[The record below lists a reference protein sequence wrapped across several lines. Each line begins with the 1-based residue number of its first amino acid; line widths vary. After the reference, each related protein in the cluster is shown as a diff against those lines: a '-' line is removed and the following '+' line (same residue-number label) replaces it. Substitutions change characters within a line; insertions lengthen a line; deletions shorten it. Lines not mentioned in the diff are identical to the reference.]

1 MAYLDPGKV
10 IAKLKELNAK
20 RILLQLPDG
29 LKPSVFRY
37 YNELSRDFDV
47 IVSSSGFYGACDTG
61 TMDEWKNVDAV
72 VQLGHTEIP
81 NVPYRIPVIFEEY
94 VHEDYRGFH
103 DLDLSELRKKK
114 YGKIGVA
121 YSIQYRKAAQE
132 LKDFLMENGFEA
144 SIGKHDGRLKY
155 DGQLLGCNFSPL
167 HELETWA
174 DCHVVVSTGVFHSLG
189 AQLAVEKE
197 VYVLDMSEPQRLRS
211 MKDEA
216 DRHIRKR
223 FINMSRALE
232 AKKFVV
238 VVDTKIGQYRL
249 NLAKKIMKDI
259 KEMGREVVLAYSNES
274 SPAEFENMMADCIV
288 FTGCP
293 RVATDDFDRYKSP
306 ILTAQEFNM
315 IFKKKGN
322 GKYIMDE
329 IVNVDTMP

>member
-1 MAYLDPGKV
+1 MDPGRV
-10 IAKLKELNAK
+10 IERLKEIKAK

-29 LKPSVFRY
+29 LKPHVFDY
-37 YNELSRDFDV
+37 FNELSKNFNV

-81 NVPYRIPVIFEEY
+81 NVNYKVPVIFEEY
-94 VHEDYRGFH
+94 INEDHRSFN
-103 DLDLSELRKKK
+103 DLDLTELERNNYKN
-114 YGKIGVA
+114 ISLA
-121 YSIQYRKAAQE
+121 YSIQYRQSAEE
-132 LKDFLMENGFEA
+132 LSKFLKEKGYNVSM
-144 SIGKHDGRLKY
+144 GKHDSRLKY

-167 HELETWA
+167 HDQESRN
-174 DCHVVVSTGVFHSLG
+174 DCHIIVSTGVFHALG
-189 AQLAVEKE
+189 AQLSVEKE
-197 VYVLDMSEPQRLRS
+197 VFILDMSEPFRLRT
-211 MKDEA
+211 MKSEA
-216 DRHIRKR
+216 ERHIRR
-223 FINMSRALE
+223 RYANMARALE
-232 AKKFVV
+232 AEKFVV
-238 VVDTKIGQYRL
+238 VVDTKVGQYRMK
-249 NLAKKIMKDI
+249 LAEKMI
-259 KEMGREVVLAYSNES
+259 KEIQDMGKSAVLAYSNES
-274 SPAEFENMMADCIV
+274 SPVEFENMMADCII

>member
-1 MAYLDPGKV
+1 MDPGRV
-10 IAKLKELNAK
+10 IDKLKEINAR

-29 LKPSVFRY
+29 LKPHVFEY
-37 YNELSRDFDV
+37 FNELSKNFNV
-47 IVSSSGFYGACDTG
+47 VVSSSGFYGACDTG

-81 NVPYRIPVIFEEY
+81 NVNYKVPVIFEEY
-94 VHEDYRGFH
+94 VNEDHRSFN
-103 DLDLSELRKKK
+103 DLDLVELENKNYKN
-114 YGKIGVA
+114 IDLA
-121 YSIQYRKAAQE
+121 YSIQYRQSAEEFSKF
-132 LKDFLMENGFEA
+132 LKEKGFNV
-144 SIGKHDGRLKY
+144 SMGKHDSRLKY

-167 HELETWA
+167 HDQESRV
-174 DCHVVVSTGVFHSLG
+174 DCHIIVSTGVFHALG
-189 AQLAVEKE
+189 AQLSVEKE
-197 VYVLDMSEPQRLRS
+197 VFILDMSEPFKLRS

-216 DRHIRKR
+216 DRHIRR
-223 FINMSRALE
+223 RYANMARALE
-232 AKKFVV
+232 AEKFVI
-238 VVDTKIGQYRL
+238 VVDTKVGQYRMK
-249 NLAKKIMKDI
+249 LAEKMMKEVQD
-259 KEMGREVVLAYSNES
+259 MGKSAVLAYSNES
-274 SPAEFENMMADCIV
+274 SPVEFENMMADCII

>member
-1 MAYLDPGKV
+1 MDPGRV
-10 IAKLKELNAK
+10 IERLKEIKAK

-29 LKPSVFRY
+29 LKPHVFDY
-37 YNELSRDFDV
+37 FNELSKNFNV

-81 NVPYRIPVIFEEY
+81 NVNYKVPVIFEEY
-94 VHEDYRGFH
+94 INEDHRSFN
-103 DLDLSELRKKK
+103 DLDLTELERNSYKN
-114 YGKIGVA
+114 ISLA
-121 YSIQYRKAAQE
+121 YSIQYRQSAEE
-132 LKDFLMENGFEA
+132 LSKFLKEKGYNVSM
-144 SIGKHDGRLKY
+144 GKHDSRLKY

-167 HELETWA
+167 HDQESRN
-174 DCHVVVSTGVFHSLG
+174 DCHIIVSTGVFHALG
-189 AQLAVEKE
+189 AQLSVEKE
-197 VYVLDMSEPQRLRS
+197 VFILDMSEPFRLRS
-211 MKDEA
+211 MKSEA
-216 DRHIRKR
+216 ERHIRR
-223 FINMSRALE
+223 RYANMARALE

-238 VVDTKIGQYRL
+238 VVDTKVGQYRMK
-249 NLAKKIMKDI
+249 LAEKMI
-259 KEMGREVVLAYSNES
+259 KEIQDMGKSAVLAYSNES
-274 SPAEFENMMADCIV
+274 SPVEFENMMADCII

-293 RVATDDFDRYKSP
+293 RVATDDFERYKSP

>member
-1 MAYLDPGKV
+1 MDPGRV
-10 IAKLKELNAK
+10 IERLKEIKAK

-29 LKPSVFRY
+29 LKPHVFDY
-37 YNELSRDFDV
+37 FNELSKNFNV

-81 NVPYRIPVIFEEY
+81 NVNYKVPVIFEEY
-94 VHEDYRGFH
+94 INEDHRSFN
-103 DLDLSELRKKK
+103 DLDLTELERNSYKN
-114 YGKIGVA
+114 ISLA
-121 YSIQYRKAAQE
+121 YSIQYRQSAEE
-132 LKDFLMENGFEA
+132 LSKFLKEKGYNVSM
-144 SIGKHDGRLKY
+144 GKHDSRLKY

-167 HELETWA
+167 HDQESRN
-174 DCHVVVSTGVFHSLG
+174 DCHIIVSTGVFHALG
-189 AQLAVEKE
+189 AQLSVEKE
-197 VYVLDMSEPQRLRS
+197 VFILDMSEPFRLRS
-211 MKDEA
+211 MKSEA
-216 DRHIRKR
+216 ERHIRR
-223 FINMSRALE
+223 RYANMARALE

-238 VVDTKIGQYRL
+238 AVDTKVGQYRMK
-249 NLAKKIMKDI
+249 LAEKMI
-259 KEMGREVVLAYSNES
+259 KEIHDMGKSAVLAYSTES
-274 SPAEFENMMADCIV
+274 SPVEFENMMADCII

>member
-1 MAYLDPGKV
+1 MDPGRV
-10 IAKLKELNAK
+10 IERLKEIKAK

-29 LKPSVFRY
+29 LKPHVFDY
-37 YNELSRDFDV
+37 FNELSKNFNV

-81 NVPYRIPVIFEEY
+81 NVNYKVPVIFEEY
-94 VHEDYRGFH
+94 INEDHRSFN
-103 DLDLSELRKKK
+103 DLDLTELERNNYKN
-114 YGKIGVA
+114 ISLA
-121 YSIQYRKAAQE
+121 YSIQYRQSAEE
-132 LKDFLMENGFEA
+132 LSQFLKEKGYNVSM
-144 SIGKHDGRLKY
+144 GKHDSRLKY

-167 HELETWA
+167 HDQESRN
-174 DCHVVVSTGVFHSLG
+174 DCHIIVSTGVFHALG
-189 AQLAVEKE
+189 AQLSVEKE
-197 VYVLDMSEPQRLRS
+197 VFILDMSEPFRLRS
-211 MKDEA
+211 MKSEA
-216 DRHIRKR
+216 ERHIRR
-223 FINMSRALE
+223 RYANMARALE
-232 AKKFVV
+232 AEKFVV
-238 VVDTKIGQYRL
+238 VVDTKVGQYRMK
-249 NLAKKIMKDI
+249 LAEKMI
-259 KEMGREVVLAYSNES
+259 KEIQDMGKSAVLAYSNES
-274 SPAEFENMMADCIV
+274 SPVEFENMMADCII

>member
-1 MAYLDPGKV
+1 MDPGRV
-10 IAKLKELNAK
+10 IERLKEIKAK

-29 LKPSVFRY
+29 LKPHVFDY
-37 YNELSRDFDV
+37 FNELSKNFNV

-81 NVPYRIPVIFEEY
+81 NVNYKVPVIFEEY
-94 VHEDYRGFH
+94 INEDHRSFN
-103 DLDLSELRKKK
+103 DLDLTELERNSYKN
-114 YGKIGVA
+114 ISLA
-121 YSIQYRKAAQE
+121 YSIQYRQSAEE
-132 LKDFLMENGFEA
+132 LSKFLKEKGYNVSM
-144 SIGKHDGRLKY
+144 GKHDSRLKY

-167 HELETWA
+167 HDQESRN
-174 DCHVVVSTGVFHSLG
+174 DCHIIVSTGVFHALG
-189 AQLAVEKE
+189 AQLSVEKE
-197 VYVLDMSEPQRLRS
+197 VFILDMSEPFRLRS
-211 MKDEA
+211 MKSEA
-216 DRHIRKR
+216 ERHIRR
-223 FINMSRALE
+223 RYANMARALE

-238 VVDTKIGQYRL
+238 AVDTKVGQYRMK
-249 NLAKKIMKDI
+249 LAEKMI
-259 KEMGREVVLAYSNES
+259 KEIQDMGKSAVLAYSNES
-274 SPAEFENMMADCIV
+274 SPVEFENMMADCII

-293 RVATDDFDRYKSP
+293 RVATDDFERYKSP

>member
-1 MAYLDPGKV
+1 MDPGRV
-10 IAKLKELNAK
+10 IDKLKEINAR

-29 LKPSVFRY
+29 LKPHVFEY
-37 YNELSRDFDV
+37 FNELSKNFNV
-47 IVSSSGFYGACDTG
+47 VVSSSGFYGACDTG

-81 NVPYRIPVIFEEY
+81 NVNYKVPVIFEEY
-94 VHEDYRGFH
+94 VNEDHRSFS
-103 DLDLSELRKKK
+103 DLDLVELENKNYKN
-114 YGKIGVA
+114 IDLA
-121 YSIQYRKAAQE
+121 YSIQYRQSAEEFSKF
-132 LKDFLMENGFEA
+132 LKEKGFNV
-144 SIGKHDGRLKY
+144 SMGKHDSRLKY

-167 HELETWA
+167 HDQESRV
-174 DCHVVVSTGVFHSLG
+174 DCHIIVSTGVFHALG
-189 AQLAVEKE
+189 AQLSVEKE
-197 VYVLDMSEPQRLRS
+197 VFILDMSEPFKLRS

-216 DRHIRKR
+216 DRHIRR
-223 FINMSRALE
+223 RYANMARALE
-232 AKKFVV
+232 AEKFVI
-238 VVDTKIGQYRL
+238 VVDTKVGQYRMK
-249 NLAKKIMKDI
+249 LAEKMMKEVQD
-259 KEMGREVVLAYSNES
+259 MGKSAVLAYSNES
-274 SPAEFENMMADCIV
+274 SPVEFENMMADCII

>member
-1 MAYLDPGKV
+1 MDPGRV
-10 IAKLKELNAK
+10 IERLKEIKAK

-29 LKPSVFRY
+29 LKPHVFDY
-37 YNELSRDFDV
+37 FNELSKNFNV

-81 NVPYRIPVIFEEY
+81 NVNYKVPVIFEEY
-94 VHEDYRGFH
+94 INEDHRSFN
-103 DLDLSELRKKK
+103 DLDLTELERNNYKN
-114 YGKIGVA
+114 ISLA
-121 YSIQYRKAAQE
+121 YSIQYRQSAEE
-132 LKDFLMENGFEA
+132 LSKFLKEKGYNVSM
-144 SIGKHDGRLKY
+144 GKHDSRLKY

-167 HELETWA
+167 HDQESRN
-174 DCHVVVSTGVFHSLG
+174 DCHIIVSTGVFHALG
-189 AQLAVEKE
+189 AQLSVEKE
-197 VYVLDMSEPQRLRS
+197 VFILDMSEPFRLRS
-211 MKDEA
+211 MKSEA
-216 DRHIRKR
+216 ERHIRR
-223 FINMSRALE
+223 RYANMARALE
-232 AKKFVV
+232 AEKFVV
-238 VVDTKIGQYRL
+238 VVDTKVGQYRMK
-249 NLAKKIMKDI
+249 LAEKMI
-259 KEMGREVVLAYSNES
+259 KEIHDMGKSAVLAYSNES
-274 SPAEFENMMADCIV
+274 SPVEFENMMADCII

>member
-1 MAYLDPGKV
+1 MDPGRV
-10 IAKLKELNAK
+10 IERLKEIKAK

-29 LKPSVFRY
+29 LKPHVFDY
-37 YNELSRDFDV
+37 FNELSKNFNV

-81 NVPYRIPVIFEEY
+81 NVNYKVPVIFEEY
-94 VHEDYRGFH
+94 INEDHRSFN
-103 DLDLSELRKKK
+103 DLDLTELERNNYKN
-114 YGKIGVA
+114 ISLA
-121 YSIQYRKAAQE
+121 YSIQYRQSAEE
-132 LKDFLMENGFEA
+132 LSKFLKEKGYNVSM
-144 SIGKHDGRLKY
+144 GKHDSRLKY

-167 HELETWA
+167 HDQESRN
-174 DCHVVVSTGVFHSLG
+174 DCHIIVSTGVFHALG
-189 AQLAVEKE
+189 AQLSVEKE
-197 VYVLDMSEPQRLRS
+197 VFILDMSEPFRLRS
-211 MKDEA
+211 MKSEA
-216 DRHIRKR
+216 ERHIRR
-223 FINMSRALE
+223 RYANMARALE

-238 VVDTKIGQYRL
+238 AVDTKVGQYRMK
-249 NLAKKIMKDI
+249 LAEKMI
-259 KEMGREVVLAYSNES
+259 KEIHDMGKSAVLAYSNES
-274 SPAEFENMMADCIV
+274 SPVEFENMMADCII

>member
-1 MAYLDPGKV
+1 MDPGRV
-10 IAKLKELNAK
+10 IERLKEIKAK

-29 LKPSVFRY
+29 LKPHVFDY
-37 YNELSRDFDV
+37 FNELSKNFNV

-81 NVPYRIPVIFEEY
+81 NVNYKVPVIFEEY
-94 VHEDYRGFH
+94 INEDHRSFN
-103 DLDLSELRKKK
+103 DLDLTELERNNYKN
-114 YGKIGVA
+114 ISLA
-121 YSIQYRKAAQE
+121 YSIQYRQSAEE
-132 LKDFLMENGFEA
+132 LSKFLKEKGYNVSM
-144 SIGKHDGRLKY
+144 GKHDSRLKY

-167 HELETWA
+167 HDQESRN
-174 DCHVVVSTGVFHSLG
+174 DCHIIVSTGVFHALG
-189 AQLAVEKE
+189 AQLSVEKE
-197 VYVLDMSEPQRLRS
+197 VFILDMSEPFRLRS
-211 MKDEA
+211 MKSEA
-216 DRHIRKR
+216 ERHIRR
-223 FINMSRALE
+223 RYANMARALE
-232 AKKFVV
+232 AEKFVV
-238 VVDTKIGQYRL
+238 VVDTKVGQYRMK
-249 NLAKKIMKDI
+249 LAEKMI
-259 KEMGREVVLAYSNES
+259 KEIQDMGKSAVLAYSNES
-274 SPAEFENMMADCIV
+274 SPVEFENMMADCLI

>member
-1 MAYLDPGKV
+1 MDPGRV
-10 IAKLKELNAK
+10 IERLKEIKAK

-29 LKPSVFRY
+29 LKPHVFDY
-37 YNELSRDFDV
+37 FNELSKNFNV

-81 NVPYRIPVIFEEY
+81 NVNYKVPVIFEEY
-94 VHEDYRGFH
+94 INEDHRSFN
-103 DLDLSELRKKK
+103 DLDLTELERNNYKN
-114 YGKIGVA
+114 ISLA
-121 YSIQYRKAAQE
+121 YSIQYRQSAEE
-132 LKDFLMENGFEA
+132 LSQFLKEKGYNVSM
-144 SIGKHDGRLKY
+144 GKHDSRLKY

-167 HELETWA
+167 HDQESRN
-174 DCHVVVSTGVFHSLG
+174 DCHIIVSTGVFHALG
-189 AQLAVEKE
+189 AQLSVEKE
-197 VYVLDMSEPQRLRS
+197 VFILDMSEPFRLRS
-211 MKDEA
+211 MKSEA
-216 DRHIRKR
+216 ERHIRR
-223 FINMSRALE
+223 RYANMARALE

-238 VVDTKIGQYRL
+238 VVDTKVGQYRMK
-249 NLAKKIMKDI
+249 LAEKMI
-259 KEMGREVVLAYSNES
+259 KEIQDMGKSAVLAYSNES
-274 SPAEFENMMADCIV
+274 SPVEFENMMADCII

>member
-1 MAYLDPGKV
+1 MDPGRV
-10 IAKLKELNAK
+10 IERLKEIKAK

-29 LKPSVFRY
+29 LKPHVFDY
-37 YNELSRDFDV
+37 FNELSKNFNV

-81 NVPYRIPVIFEEY
+81 NVNYKVPVIFEEY
-94 VHEDYRGFH
+94 INEDHRSFN
-103 DLDLSELRKKK
+103 DLDLTELERNNYKN
-114 YGKIGVA
+114 ISLA
-121 YSIQYRKAAQE
+121 YSIQYRQSAEE
-132 LKDFLMENGFEA
+132 LSKFLKEKGYNVSM
-144 SIGKHDGRLKY
+144 GKHDSRLKY

-167 HELETWA
+167 HDQESRN
-174 DCHVVVSTGVFHSLG
+174 DCHIIVSTGVFHALG
-189 AQLAVEKE
+189 AQLSVEKE
-197 VYVLDMSEPQRLRS
+197 VFILDMSEPFRLRS
-211 MKDEA
+211 MKSEA
-216 DRHIRKR
+216 ERHIRR
-223 FINMSRALE
+223 RYANMARALE
-232 AKKFVV
+232 AEKFVV
-238 VVDTKIGQYRL
+238 VVDTKVGQYRMK
-249 NLAKKIMKDI
+249 LAEKMI
-259 KEMGREVVLAYSNES
+259 KEIHDMGKSAVLAYSNES
-274 SPAEFENMMADCIV
+274 SPVEFENMMADCLI

>member
-1 MAYLDPGKV
+1 MDPGRV
-10 IAKLKELNAK
+10 IERLKEIKAK

-29 LKPSVFRY
+29 LKPHVFDY
-37 YNELSRDFDV
+37 FNELSKNFNV

-81 NVPYRIPVIFEEY
+81 NVNYKVPVIFEEY
-94 VHEDYRGFH
+94 INEDHRSFN
-103 DLDLSELRKKK
+103 DLDLTELERNNYKN
-114 YGKIGVA
+114 ISLA
-121 YSIQYRKAAQE
+121 YSIQYRQSAEE
-132 LKDFLMENGFEA
+132 LSKFLKEKGYNVSM
-144 SIGKHDGRLKY
+144 GKHDSRLKY

-167 HELETWA
+167 HDQESRN
-174 DCHVVVSTGVFHSLG
+174 DCHIIVSTGVFHALG
-189 AQLAVEKE
+189 AQLSVEKE
-197 VYVLDMSEPQRLRS
+197 VFILDMSEPFRLRS
-211 MKDEA
+211 MKSEA
-216 DRHIRKR
+216 ERHIRR
-223 FINMSRALE
+223 RYANMARALE

-238 VVDTKIGQYRL
+238 VVDTKVGQYRMK
-249 NLAKKIMKDI
+249 LAEKMI
-259 KEMGREVVLAYSNES
+259 KEIQDMGKSAVLAYSNES
-274 SPAEFENMMADCIV
+274 SPVEFENMMADCII

>member
-1 MAYLDPGKV
+1 MDPGRV
-10 IAKLKELNAK
+10 IERLKEIKAK

-29 LKPSVFRY
+29 LKPHVFDY
-37 YNELSRDFDV
+37 FNELSKNFNV

-81 NVPYRIPVIFEEY
+81 NVNYKVPVIFEEY
-94 VHEDYRGFH
+94 INEDHRSFN
-103 DLDLSELRKKK
+103 DLDLTELERNSYKN
-114 YGKIGVA
+114 ISLA
-121 YSIQYRKAAQE
+121 YSIQYRQSAEE
-132 LKDFLMENGFEA
+132 LSKFLKEKGYNVSM
-144 SIGKHDGRLKY
+144 GKHDSRLKY

-167 HELETWA
+167 HDQESRN
-174 DCHVVVSTGVFHSLG
+174 DCHIIVSTGVFHALG
-189 AQLAVEKE
+189 AQLSVEKE
-197 VYVLDMSEPQRLRS
+197 VFILDMSEPFRLRT
-211 MKDEA
+211 MKSEA
-216 DRHIRKR
+216 ERHIRR
-223 FINMSRALE
+223 RYANMARALE
-232 AKKFVV
+232 AEKFVV
-238 VVDTKIGQYRL
+238 VVDTKVGQYRMK
-249 NLAKKIMKDI
+249 LAEKMI
-259 KEMGREVVLAYSNES
+259 KEIQDMGKSAVLAYSNES
-274 SPAEFENMMADCIV
+274 SPVEFENMMADCII

>member
-1 MAYLDPGKV
+1 MDPGRV
-10 IAKLKELNAK
+10 IERLKEIEAK

-29 LKPSVFRY
+29 LKPHVFDY
-37 YNELSRDFDV
+37 FNELSKNFNV

-81 NVPYRIPVIFEEY
+81 NVNYKVPVIFEEY
-94 VHEDYRGFH
+94 INEDHRSFN
-103 DLDLSELRKKK
+103 DLDLTELERNNYKN
-114 YGKIGVA
+114 ISLA
-121 YSIQYRKAAQE
+121 YSIQYRQSAEE
-132 LKDFLMENGFEA
+132 LSKFLKEKGYNVSM
-144 SIGKHDGRLKY
+144 GKHDSRLKY

-167 HELETWA
+167 HDQESRN
-174 DCHVVVSTGVFHSLG
+174 DCHIIVSTGVFHALG
-189 AQLAVEKE
+189 AQLSVEKE
-197 VYVLDMSEPQRLRS
+197 VFILDMSEPFRLRS
-211 MKDEA
+211 MKSEA
-216 DRHIRKR
+216 ERHIRR
-223 FINMSRALE
+223 RYANMARALE

-238 VVDTKIGQYRL
+238 VVDTKVGQYRMK
-249 NLAKKIMKDI
+249 LAEKMI
-259 KEMGREVVLAYSNES
+259 KEIQDMGKSAVLAYSNES
-274 SPAEFENMMADCIV
+274 SPVEFENMMADCII

>member
-1 MAYLDPGKV
+1 MDPGRV
-10 IAKLKELNAK
+10 IERLKEIKAK

-29 LKPSVFRY
+29 LKPHVFDY
-37 YNELSRDFDV
+37 FNELSKNFNV

-81 NVPYRIPVIFEEY
+81 NVNYKVPVIFEEY
-94 VHEDYRGFH
+94 INEDHRSFN
-103 DLDLSELRKKK
+103 DLDLTELERNNYKN
-114 YGKIGVA
+114 ISLA
-121 YSIQYRKAAQE
+121 YSIQYRQSAEE
-132 LKDFLMENGFEA
+132 LSKFLKEKGYNVSM
-144 SIGKHDGRLKY
+144 GKHDSRLKY

-167 HELETWA
+167 HDQESRN
-174 DCHVVVSTGVFHSLG
+174 DCHIIVSTGVFHALG
-189 AQLAVEKE
+189 AQLSVEKE
-197 VYVLDMSEPQRLRS
+197 VFILDMSEPFRLRT
-211 MKDEA
+211 MKSEA
-216 DRHIRKR
+216 ERHIRR
-223 FINMSRALE
+223 RYANMARALE

-238 VVDTKIGQYRL
+238 VVDTKVGQYRMK
-249 NLAKKIMKDI
+249 LAEKMI
-259 KEMGREVVLAYSNES
+259 KEIQDMGKSAVLAYSNES
-274 SPAEFENMMADCIV
+274 SPVEFENMMADCII

>member
-1 MAYLDPGKV
+1 MDPGRV
-10 IAKLKELNAK
+10 IERLKEIKAK

-29 LKPSVFRY
+29 LKPHVFDY
-37 YNELSRDFDV
+37 FNELSKNFNV

-81 NVPYRIPVIFEEY
+81 NVNYKVPVIFEEY
-94 VHEDYRGFH
+94 INEDHRSFN
-103 DLDLSELRKKK
+103 DLDLTELERNNYKN
-114 YGKIGVA
+114 ISLA
-121 YSIQYRKAAQE
+121 YSIQYRQSAEE
-132 LKDFLMENGFEA
+132 LSKFLKEKGYNVSM
-144 SIGKHDGRLKY
+144 GKHDSRLKY

-167 HELETWA
+167 HDQESRN
-174 DCHVVVSTGVFHSLG
+174 DCHIIVSTGVFHALG
-189 AQLAVEKE
+189 AQLSVEKE
-197 VYVLDMSEPQRLRS
+197 VFILDMSEPFRLRS
-211 MKDEA
+211 MKSEA
-216 DRHIRKR
+216 ERHIRR
-223 FINMSRALE
+223 RYANMARALE

-238 VVDTKIGQYRL
+238 AVDTKVGQYRMK
-249 NLAKKIMKDI
+249 LAEKMI
-259 KEMGREVVLAYSNES
+259 KEIQDMGKSAVLAYSNES
-274 SPAEFENMMADCIV
+274 SPVEFENMMADCII

>member
-1 MAYLDPGKV
+1 MDPGRV
-10 IAKLKELNAK
+10 IERLKEIKTK

-29 LKPSVFRY
+29 LKPHVFDY
-37 YNELSRDFDV
+37 FNELSKNFNV

-81 NVPYRIPVIFEEY
+81 NVNYKVPVIFEEY
-94 VHEDYRGFH
+94 INEDHRSFN
-103 DLDLSELRKKK
+103 DLDLTELERNNYKN
-114 YGKIGVA
+114 ISLA
-121 YSIQYRKAAQE
+121 YSIQYRQSAEE
-132 LKDFLMENGFEA
+132 LSKFLKEKGYNVSM
-144 SIGKHDGRLKY
+144 GKHDSRLKY

-167 HELETWA
+167 HDQESRN
-174 DCHVVVSTGVFHSLG
+174 DCHIIVSTGVFHALG
-189 AQLAVEKE
+189 AQLSVEKE
-197 VYVLDMSEPQRLRS
+197 VFILDMSEPFRLRS
-211 MKDEA
+211 MKSEA
-216 DRHIRKR
+216 ERHIRR
-223 FINMSRALE
+223 RYANMARALE
-232 AKKFVV
+232 AEKFVV
-238 VVDTKIGQYRL
+238 VVDTKVGQYRMK
-249 NLAKKIMKDI
+249 LAEKMI
-259 KEMGREVVLAYSNES
+259 KEIQDMGKSAVLAYSNES
-274 SPAEFENMMADCIV
+274 SPVEFENMMADCII

>member
-1 MAYLDPGKV
+1 MDPGRV
-10 IAKLKELNAK
+10 IERLKEIKAK

-29 LKPSVFRY
+29 LKPHVFDY
-37 YNELSRDFDV
+37 FNELSKNFNV

-81 NVPYRIPVIFEEY
+81 NVNYKVPVIFEEY
-94 VHEDYRGFH
+94 INEDHRSFN
-103 DLDLSELRKKK
+103 DLDLTELERNNYKN
-114 YGKIGVA
+114 ISLA
-121 YSIQYRKAAQE
+121 YSIQYRQSAEE
-132 LKDFLMENGFEA
+132 LSKFLKEKGYNVSM
-144 SIGKHDGRLKY
+144 GKHDSRLKY

-167 HELETWA
+167 HDQESRN
-174 DCHVVVSTGVFHSLG
+174 DCHIIVSTGVFHALG
-189 AQLAVEKE
+189 AQLSVEKE
-197 VYVLDMSEPQRLRS
+197 VFILDMSEPFRLRS
-211 MKDEA
+211 MKSEA
-216 DRHIRKR
+216 ERHIRR
-223 FINMSRALE
+223 RYANMARALE

-238 VVDTKIGQYRL
+238 VVDTKVGQYRMK
-249 NLAKKIMKDI
+249 LAEKMI
-259 KEMGREVVLAYSNES
+259 KEIQDMGKSAVLAYSNES
-274 SPAEFENMMADCIV
+274 SPVEFENMMADCII

-293 RVATDDFDRYKSP
+293 RVATDDFERYKSP

>member
-1 MAYLDPGKV
+1 MDPGKV
-10 IAKLKELNAK
+10 VHKLKEINAK

-29 LKPSVFRY
+29 LKPHIFDY
-37 YNELSRDFDV
+37 YTELSKNFQV

-61 TMDEWKNVDAV
+61 TMDEWRNVDAI

-81 NVPYRIPVIFEEY
+81 NINYKVPVIFEEY
-94 VHEDYRGFH
+94 IHEDLRNFD
-103 DLDLSELRKKK
+103 DLNIEELRTKK
-114 YGKIGVA
+114 YKNIGVA
-121 YSIQYRKAAQE
+121 YSIQYRESATK
-132 LKDFLMENGFEA
+132 LKEFLESVGFNV

-167 HELETWA
+167 HSLDQWV
-174 DCHVVVSTGVFHSLG
+174 DCHIVVSTGVFHSLG
-189 AQLAVEKE
+189 AQLSTEKE
-197 VYVLDMSEPQRLRS
+197 VFVLDMSEPFQLRS
-211 MKDEA
+211 MKAEA
-216 DRHIRKR
+216 DRHIRR
-223 FINMSRALE
+223 RYANMARALS

-238 VVDTKIGQYRL
+238 VVDTKIGQHRMKL
-249 NLAKKIMKDI
+249 ANLMMKEI
-259 KEMGREVVLAYSNES
+259 EEMGRQGVIVFSNES
-274 SPAEFENMMADCIV
+274 SPVEFENMMADCII

-329 IVNVDTMP
+329 IVTVDSID

>member
-1 MAYLDPGKV
+1 MDPGRV
-10 IAKLKELNAK
+10 IERLKEIKAK

-29 LKPSVFRY
+29 LKPHVFDY
-37 YNELSRDFDV
+37 FNELSKNFNV

-81 NVPYRIPVIFEEY
+81 NVNYKVPVIFEEY
-94 VHEDYRGFH
+94 INEDHRSFN
-103 DLDLSELRKKK
+103 DLDLTELERNSYKN
-114 YGKIGVA
+114 ISLA
-121 YSIQYRKAAQE
+121 YSIQYRQSAEE
-132 LKDFLMENGFEA
+132 LSKFLKEKGYNVSM
-144 SIGKHDGRLKY
+144 GKHDSRLKY

-167 HELETWA
+167 HDQESRN
-174 DCHVVVSTGVFHSLG
+174 DCHIIVSTGVFHALG
-189 AQLAVEKE
+189 AQLSVEKE
-197 VYVLDMSEPQRLRS
+197 VFILDMSEPFRLRS
-211 MKDEA
+211 MKSEA
-216 DRHIRKR
+216 ERHIRR
-223 FINMSRALE
+223 RYANMARALE

-238 VVDTKIGQYRL
+238 VVDTKVGQYRMK
-249 NLAKKIMKDI
+249 LAEKMI
-259 KEMGREVVLAYSNES
+259 KEIHDMGKSAVLAYSNES
-274 SPAEFENMMADCIV
+274 SPVEFENMMADCII

>member
-1 MAYLDPGKV
+1 MDPGRV
-10 IAKLKELNAK
+10 IERLKEIKAK

-29 LKPSVFRY
+29 LKPHVFDY
-37 YNELSRDFDV
+37 FNELSKNFNV

-81 NVPYRIPVIFEEY
+81 NVNYKVPVIFEEY
-94 VHEDYRGFH
+94 INEDHRSFN
-103 DLDLSELRKKK
+103 DLDLTELERNNYKN
-114 YGKIGVA
+114 ISLA
-121 YSIQYRKAAQE
+121 YSIQYRQSAEE
-132 LKDFLMENGFEA
+132 LSKFLKEKGYNVSM
-144 SIGKHDGRLKY
+144 GKHDSRLKY

-167 HELETWA
+167 HDQESRN
-174 DCHVVVSTGVFHSLG
+174 DCHIIVSTGVFHALG
-189 AQLAVEKE
+189 AQLSVEKE
-197 VYVLDMSEPQRLRS
+197 VFILDMSEPFRLRS
-211 MKDEA
+211 MKSEA
-216 DRHIRKR
+216 ERHIRR
-223 FINMSRALE
+223 RYANMARALE
-232 AKKFVV
+232 AEKFVV
-238 VVDTKIGQYRL
+238 VVDTKVGQYRMK
-249 NLAKKIMKDI
+249 LAEKMI
-259 KEMGREVVLAYSNES
+259 KEIQDMGKSAVLAYSNES
-274 SPAEFENMMADCIV
+274 SPVEFENMMADCII

>member
-1 MAYLDPGKV
+1 MDPGRV
-10 IAKLKELNAK
+10 IERLKEIKAK

-29 LKPSVFRY
+29 LKPHVFDY
-37 YNELSRDFDV
+37 FNELSKNFNV

-81 NVPYRIPVIFEEY
+81 NVNYKVPVIFEEY
-94 VHEDYRGFH
+94 INEDHRSFN
-103 DLDLSELRKKK
+103 DLDLTELERNSYKN
-114 YGKIGVA
+114 ISLA
-121 YSIQYRKAAQE
+121 YSIQYRQSAEE
-132 LKDFLMENGFEA
+132 LSKFLKEKGYNVSM
-144 SIGKHDGRLKY
+144 GKHDSRLKY

-167 HELETWA
+167 HDQESRN
-174 DCHVVVSTGVFHSLG
+174 DCHIIVSTGVFHALG
-189 AQLAVEKE
+189 AQLSVEKE
-197 VYVLDMSEPQRLRS
+197 VFILDMSEPFRLRS
-211 MKDEA
+211 MKSEA
-216 DRHIRKR
+216 ERHIRR
-223 FINMSRALE
+223 RYANMARALE

-238 VVDTKIGQYRL
+238 AVDTKVGQYRMK
-249 NLAKKIMKDI
+249 LAEKMI
-259 KEMGREVVLAYSNES
+259 KEIQDMGKSAVLAYSNES
-274 SPAEFENMMADCIV
+274 SPVEFENMMADCII

>member
-1 MAYLDPGKV
+1 MDPGRV
-10 IAKLKELNAK
+10 IERLKEIEAK

-29 LKPSVFRY
+29 LKPHVFDY
-37 YNELSRDFDV
+37 FNELSKNFNV

-81 NVPYRIPVIFEEY
+81 NVNYKVPVIFEEY
-94 VHEDYRGFH
+94 INEDHRSFN
-103 DLDLSELRKKK
+103 DLDLTELERNNYKN
-114 YGKIGVA
+114 ISLA
-121 YSIQYRKAAQE
+121 YSIQYRQSAEE
-132 LKDFLMENGFEA
+132 LSKFLKEKGYNVSM
-144 SIGKHDGRLKY
+144 GKHDSRLKY

-167 HELETWA
+167 HDQESRN
-174 DCHVVVSTGVFHSLG
+174 DCHIIVSTGVFHALG
-189 AQLAVEKE
+189 AQLSVEKE
-197 VYVLDMSEPQRLRS
+197 VFILDMSEPFRLRS
-211 MKDEA
+211 MKSEA
-216 DRHIRKR
+216 ERHIRR
-223 FINMSRALE
+223 RYANMARALE
-232 AKKFVV
+232 AEKFVV
-238 VVDTKIGQYRL
+238 VVDTKVGQYRMK
-249 NLAKKIMKDI
+249 LAEKMI
-259 KEMGREVVLAYSNES
+259 KEIQDMGKSAVLAYSNES
-274 SPAEFENMMADCIV
+274 SPVEFENMMADCII